1 MLQLTHSNVIIR
13 ICKVHNLY
21 VSALGQF
28 DVFFVHGY
36 KVTVH
41 MQHKLKPNDNA
52 ILPCELVNYFL
63 QPLHSYENVQT
74 EYHKMMFQN
83 CLTVKPFFTCVAI
96 WLFICHL
103 MCLHNSCRLFHT
115 FFAWGN
121 WCMRPS
127 SENWC
132 TVRCPRVEP

>member
-1 MLQLTHSNVIIR
+1 M
-13 ICKVHNLY
+13 Y

-83 CLTVKPFFTCVAI
+83 CLTVKPFFTSVAI

-132 TVRCPRVEP
+132 TVRCSRAEP